1 MKLDSSNAI
10 PIVFPF
16 LRLLH
21 QTYGIDLAA
30 SCAYIL
36 VTFHRSLAASL
47 MTAAASVVVESRRMH
62 FSFRK
67 SQNVLPPP
75 RLAKVRK
82 ASTDW
87 QVYRTRFL
95 VKARQLTEPL
105 VFTDALG
112 REHRGEKGDYL
123 VESSDG
129 SQRIAPKDIFED
141 IYVAMGPAD
150 SENWPAAASR
160 KSLPELSRR
169 RPVLGR
175 AFLA

>member
-1 MKLDSSNAI
+1 MDFYL
-10 PIVFPF
+10 
-16 LRLLH
+16 
-21 QTYGIDLAA
+21 
-30 SCAYIL
+30 
-36 VTFHRSLAASL
+36 
-47 MTAAASVVVESRRMH
+47 
-62 FSFRK
+62 RK

-95 VKARQLTEPL
+95 VRARQLTEPM

-112 REHRGEKGDYL
+112 REHQGDRGDYL

-129 SQRIAPKDIFED
+129 SQRIAPRDIFED

-150 SENWPAAASR
+150 REKWPSQATR
-160 KSLPELSRR
+160 KPIPELSRR
-169 RPVLGR
+169 RPVVSR
-175 AFLA
+175 AFMA